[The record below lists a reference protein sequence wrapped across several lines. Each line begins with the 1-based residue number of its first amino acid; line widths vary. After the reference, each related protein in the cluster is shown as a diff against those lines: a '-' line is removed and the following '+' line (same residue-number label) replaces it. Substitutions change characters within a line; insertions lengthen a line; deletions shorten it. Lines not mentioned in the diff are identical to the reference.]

1 VRILFVT
8 PDLPLPAHKGTA
20 VRNAALLRAAAQRH
34 EVALVSFAGDG
45 VPVDPELREIC
56 RHVDTVTLRPPS
68 TPARIAGLVSTQPD
82 MVRRF
87 RSDALTALV
96 RKGIERFRP
105 EVVQI
110 EGLELGATIGAA
122 REDGRAATILDEH
135 NCQHGLIRSTIEQN
149 GAARGPRAV
158 WSRLQYPRVRRF
170 ERRMCRAAD
179 LVVAVSEED
188 ASCLRELDEGV
199 TVALVPNGVDVPTLG
214 GIERRPAE
222 PPRLLFAGTMDYRP
236 NVDGIVWFVRE
247 IWPRLEREGF
257 ALDIVGRDPLPSVR
271 ALAGAGVSVV
281 GGVPSMAPYLS
292 RAAAAVI
299 PIRSGGGS
307 RLKVLE
313 AMAAGVPV
321 VSTSV
326 GIAGVAATPGLHHL
340 CADDAEGFAEAIR
353 RTLADPAGARER
365 ARAAR
370 ALVDSTYDLSAVARA
385 YEVALVLAI
394 GAHARKG
401 GDA

>member
-8 PDLPLPAHKGTA
+8 PDLPLPARKGTA
-20 VRNAALLRAAAQRH
+20 MRNAALLRAAAQRH
-34 EVALVSFAGDG
+34 DVALVSFAGDG
-45 VPVDPELREIC
+45 VQVDPELREIC
-56 RHVDTVTLRPPS
+56 RDVDTATLRPPS
-68 TPARIAGLVSTQPD
+68 TAARIAGLVSTQPD
-82 MVRRF
+82 MVLRF
-87 RSDALTALV
+87 HSDALAALV
-96 RKGIERFRP
+96 RRQIERFRP
-105 EVVQI
+105 EVIQI
-110 EGLELGATIGAA
+110 EGLELGAMLGVAG
-122 REDGRAATILDEH
+122 EDGRAATSLDEH
-135 NCQHGLIRSTIEQN
+135 NCQYGLIRSTIVQ
-149 GAARGPRAV
+149 GGRGRGPRAV

-170 ERRMCRAAD
+170 ERRACRAAD
-179 LVVAVSEED
+179 VVVAVSEED

-199 TVALVPNGVDVPTLG
+199 TVTVVPNGVDVPPPG
-214 GIERRPAE
+214 GIERRQAE
-222 PPRLLFAGTMDYRP
+222 PPRLLFAGTLDYRP

-247 IWPRLEREGF
+247 IWPRLQREPI
-257 ALDIVGRDPLPSVR
+257 ALDIVGRDPVPSVR
-271 ALAGAGVSVV
+271 ALAGPGVSVV

-340 CADDAEGFAEAIR
+340 GADDAEGFAQAVR
-353 RTLADPAGARER
+353 RTLADPAGAQEL

-370 ALVDSTYDLSAVARA
+370 ELVETTYDKSAVARA
-385 YEVALVLAI
+385 HEAALALAVR
-394 GAHARKG
+394 AHARKRG
-401 GDA
+401 YS